1 MECKCTILNQH
12 SSAHMGINRY
22 IMECKYVSEA
32 ETLANWLF
40 RINRYI
46 MECKF
51 HVVPS
56 GFVCNSRINRYIMEC
71 KLLTGAVSIT
81 TWTGINRYI
90 MECKLVLANLR

>member
-1 MECKCTILNQH
+1 MKVHEWNGTVRKRINRYIMECKCTILNQH
-12 SSAHMGINRY
+12 SSAHMG
-22 IMECKYVSEA
+22 
-32 ETLANWLF
+32 
-40 RINRYI
+40 INRYI

-81 TWTGINRYI
+81 T
-90 MECKLVLANLR
+90 